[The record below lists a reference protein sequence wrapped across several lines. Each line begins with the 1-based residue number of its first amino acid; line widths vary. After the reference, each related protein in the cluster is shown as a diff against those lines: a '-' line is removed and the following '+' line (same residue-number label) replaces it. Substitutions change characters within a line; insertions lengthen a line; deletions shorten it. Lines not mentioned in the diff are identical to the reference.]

1 MSGLWLE
8 NGLHL
13 NITYEGAKEIA
24 GEIKK
29 NGYAMFAGSKVK
41 MVLPT
46 KKALKPI
53 KINQGNILSL
63 NDPST

>member
-13 NITYEGAKEIA
+13 NITYEGAKEIVS
-24 GEIKK
+24 EIEK
-29 NGYAMFAGSKVK
+29 NGFAMFGGSKVK

-53 KINQGNILSL
+53 KINQGEILLS
-63 NDPST
+63 NRRSK